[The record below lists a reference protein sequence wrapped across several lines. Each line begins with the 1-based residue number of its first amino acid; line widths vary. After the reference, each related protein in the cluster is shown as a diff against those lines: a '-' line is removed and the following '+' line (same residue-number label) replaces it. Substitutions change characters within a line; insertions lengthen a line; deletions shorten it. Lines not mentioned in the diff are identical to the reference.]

1 MKSISYPAYIV
12 LLLVFSSCVTT
23 KKFDAYVSA
32 QYNDQVPEIAVKK
45 KAGNVKVLP
54 AAQTSDKVSA
64 TTSHTKTIPLLFYWK
79 IDHRFDC
86 ELNKQIGTA
95 NFSKAFN
102 TASARSLDKVLNG
115 QQLEL
120 TVEQAPS
127 VFSMVDKTNIIWLV
141 LYAVHWSKVY
151 VEPDKK
157 DLVVAYRFTQN
168 DNTVK
173 TGKITVHNKLD
184 NQGLRFF
191 QSWKSATSEHLAA
204 YDQEIIA
211 MTKEFVIK
219 LEDELTQT
227 AATAKE

>member
-1 MKSISYPAYIV
+1 MKPIFYSLVI
-12 LLLVFSSCVTT
+12 LLALSSCVTT
-23 KKFDAYVSA
+23 KKFDAYVSS
-32 QYNDQVPEIAVKK
+32 QYNDQVPEVAVKK
-45 KAGNVKVLP
+45 KAGNIKVLP
-54 AAQTSDKVSA
+54 ASAGSDKVST
-64 TTSHTKTIPLLFYWK
+64 TTSHSKTLPLLFYWK

-86 ELNKQIGTA
+86 ELNKQIGIA
-95 NFSKAFN
+95 NFSKAFG

-127 VFSMVDKTNIIWLV
+127 MFSMVDKTNIIWV
-141 LYAVHWSKVY
+141 IIYAINWSKVY

-157 DLVVAYRFTQN
+157 DLIVSYKFTQS

-173 TGKITVHNKLD
+173 TGKITVHNKLQ
-184 NQGLRFF
+184 NEGLRFF

-211 MTKEFVIK
+211 MTKEFVSK
-219 LEDELTQT
+219 LEDELSQT